1 MTVLRRAREA
11 YERYLALVD
20 NYGILSKGDKKLQ
33 ERYLDSRDDFSLMPL
48 SNPTA
53 RRDTK
58 IARLKQEQ
66 ELELKLEYLA
76 KIPMTIQEDD
86 STIREVYLAD
96 IQLSTHRTF
105 HALDM
110 IAQELKIL
118 ALMPPTPA
126 VEPPNPLDSRDGST
140 RKGDS
145 YSERL
150 DAPHISSKGKGG
162 PILSTDGR
170 PLKPFTLLDNRQNLR
185 KGVFKPD
192 HSLPTMTIDEYLA
205 EEKRRGGMVDG
216 GGENSGRPATVDEDN
231 LEKVDQE
238 TMKAREWDD
247 YTESHPKGSGNT
259 LNRG

>member
-11 YERYLALVD
+11 YKRYLALVD

-33 ERYLDSRDDFSLMPL
+33 ERYLDNRDDFSLMPL

-53 RRDTK
+53 RRDIK
-58 IARLKQEQ
+58 IARLKQER

-76 KIPMTIQEDD
+76 KIPVALQEDD

-126 VEPPNPLDSRDGST
+126 VEQPDPIDSRDGST
-140 RKGDS
+140 RERDS

-150 DAPHISSKGKGG
+150 DAPHTSLMGKGG
-162 PILSTDGR
+162 PILNSEGR
-170 PLKPFTLLDNRQNLR
+170 PLKPFTLLDNRQKLR
-185 KGVFKPD
+185 KGVFRPD

-216 GGENSGRPATVDEDN
+216 GREKSGRSAEVDEDD
-231 LEKVDQE
+231 LEKADQD
-238 TMKAREWDD
+238 TMEAREWDD

>member
-1 MTVLRRAREA
+1 VTVLWRAREA

-20 NYGILSKGDKKLQ
+20 SYGMLSKGDKKLQ
-33 ERYLDSRDDFSLMPL
+33 ERYLDNRDDFSLMPL

-53 RRDTK
+53 RRDVK
-58 IARLKQEQ
+58 IARLKQER
-66 ELELKLEYLA
+66 ELEMKLEYLA
-76 KIPMTIQEDD
+76 KVPMALQQDD

-96 IQLSTHRTF
+96 NQLSTHRTF

-126 VEPPNPLDSRDGST
+126 VEQSNPLDSRDGST
-140 RKGDS
+140 RNGDV

-150 DAPHISSKGKGG
+150 DAPHTSLKDKGG
-162 PILSTDGR
+162 PILSMEGK
-170 PLKPFTLLDNRQNLR
+170 PLKPFTLLDNRQKLR

-205 EEKRRGGMVDG
+205 EEKRRGGMVNG
-216 GGENSGRPATVDEDN
+216 GGEQSGRPADIDDDD

-247 YTESHPKGSGNT
+247 YTESHAKGSGNT

>member
-1 MTVLRRAREA
+1 MTVLQRAREA

-20 NYGILSKGDKKLQ
+20 SYGMLSKGDKKLQ
-33 ERYLDSRDDFSLMPL
+33 ERYLDNRDDFSLMPL
-48 SNPTA
+48 SNPTG
-53 RRDTK
+53 RRDIK
-58 IARLKQEQ
+58 IARLKQER
-66 ELELKLEYLA
+66 ELELKLDYLA
-76 KIPMTIQEDD
+76 RVPIALQVDD

-110 IAQELKIL
+110 VAQELKIL

-126 VEPPNPLDSRDGST
+126 VEQPDPLDSRDGST
-140 RKGDS
+140 RNGDG

-150 DAPHISSKGKGG
+150 DSPQTSMNGGGG
-162 PILSTDGR
+162 PILSKDGR
-170 PLKPFTLLDNRQNLR
+170 PLKPFTLLDNRQKLR
-185 KGVFKPD
+185 KGVFRPD

-205 EEKRRGGMVDG
+205 EEKRRGGMIEG
-216 GGENSGRPATVDEDN
+216 GGEQSGRPAEVDEDD
-231 LEKVDQE
+231 LARADQE

-247 YTESHPKGSGNT
+247 YTEAHPKGSGNT